1 MTDSYDWKKVLLRVM
16 SVKQGQKMLERIL
29 SHTVRV
35 VVCYKTYSNILRNDE
50 TLSSKD

>member
-1 MTDSYDWKKVLLRVM
+1 MSDSYDWKKVLLRVT

-35 VVCYKTYSNILRNDE
+35 VVLQDIQQHLAE
-50 TLSSKD
+50 